1 MTLFIFA
8 RICGMVRVSSCC
20 LADLIKKLDGIVL
33 LDMLAAKSR
42 LIMRFSCSVQMRLG
56 AIFLVPAN
64 KIFW

>member
-1 MTLFIFA
+1 
-8 RICGMVRVSSCC
+8 MVRVSSCC